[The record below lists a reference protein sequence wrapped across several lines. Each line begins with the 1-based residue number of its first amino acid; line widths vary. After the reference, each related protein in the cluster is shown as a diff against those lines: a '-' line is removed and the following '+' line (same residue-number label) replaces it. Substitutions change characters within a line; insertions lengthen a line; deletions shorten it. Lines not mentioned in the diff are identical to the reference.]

1 MDLML
6 AVFDPGLCQVYPTSD
21 SSSAILP
28 SYDQSGCR
36 LILSQS
42 SMDDQ
47 NGLKAASYSPCTR
60 LKICGYS
67 SGVTKT
73 R

>member
-1 MDLML
+1 MVDLML

-47 NGLKAASYSPCTR
+47 NGLKAASYSPCSLAQG
-60 LKICGYS
+60 LKYVAIQ
-67 SGVTKT
+67 VV
-73 R
+73 